1 MAETIQFPPAA
12 QAVPDRPLP
21 PMRRGWRNLTSA
33 FVRATRQFRNKVAG
47 IDGTDSKGNITYGDL
62 LERSIAVSRVL
73 RRHFRRAPADNVG
86 MLLPPAPGGA
96 LGMVAVGM
104 AGKTAINLSYALKA
118 EDVAAHIKTAKIRQV
133 VTSRAFT
140 AKMKSMAELEVEFI
154 YLEDLRN
161 EVTTVDKA
169 VTGFISRMVPDFL
182 LGLSMWLLLPGARRG
197 ENSNATVMFTS
208 GSTGE
213 PKGAMLTH
221 KNILSEILSITQ
233 HVELADD
240 EIIMGA
246 LPFFH
251 SFGYIL
257 TWTSLTLGKT
267 MVYYPNPLDVKTI
280 AELIQSNGATLMA
293 STPTLMRS
301 YLKRATKEHFKTVRM
316 VLLGSEKLKAELA
329 ADIKNMLGLTPVE
342 AYGATECSPGISSC
356 VPRMVTTP
364 DGRKVWGVKV
374 GSVGQPMPGVK
385 IAIVDINTGEMVPLQ
400 NCGAE
405 NPREGLIFV
414 HGANVMAGYLNMPAK
429 SAEVLRNGWYCTGDI
444 GFIDEDGFL
453 WITDRL
459 SQFAKVAGEMVPL
472 IKVSN
477 AIRGI
482 TMTNEMTVVA
492 VAVPDTSKGER
503 VAVIYTA
510 EMGMQPAEVVAAL
523 KDVVPVLWLPKA
535 ADWLL
540 VDAFPTGPTGKLD
553 LKELKSIATA
563 RLAS

>member
-1 MAETIQFPPAA
+1 MADTIQFPAA
-12 QAVPDRPLP
+12 ALAVPDRPLP

-33 FVRATRQFRNKVAG
+33 FVRAARQFRTKVAG

-62 LERSIAVSRVL
+62 LERSIAVSCVL
-73 RRHFRRAPADNVG
+73 GRHFRRAPAANVG
-86 MLLPPAPGGA
+86 LLLPPAPGGA

-104 AGKTAINLSYALKA
+104 AGKTAINLSYALKP
-118 EDVAAHIKTAKIRQV
+118 EDVAAHIKTAKIKQV
-133 VTSRAFT
+133 VTSRAFM

-161 EVTTVDKA
+161 EVTSADKA
-169 VTGFISRMVPDFL
+169 VTGFISRVVPDFL
-182 LGLSMWLLLPGARRG
+182 LGLFMWLLLPGARRG

-329 ADIKNMLGLTPVE
+329 ADIEQTLGLTPVE
-342 AYGATECSPGISSC
+342 AYGATECAPGISSC
-356 VPRMVTTP
+356 VARMVTTP

-385 IAIVDINTGEMVPLQ
+385 LAIVDINTGELVPMQ
-400 NCGAE
+400 ECGAA

-414 HGANVMAGYLNMPAK
+414 HGANVMAGYLNMPEK

-482 TMTNEMTVVA
+482 TKTNEMTVAA

-510 EMGMQPAEVVAAL
+510 EMGMQPSDVVAAL

-553 LKELKSIATA
+553 LKELKAIATA
-563 RLAS
+563 RLGS